1 MRSLR
6 SSRSLLLPFLGA
18 AAFACVS
25 REEVPLHTVRRETF
39 VREVQA
45 EGFLRASTSTPVAV
59 PHSPMGALKLVWII
73 DDGSPVRAGQVVARF
88 DESAVARE
96 LLEGR
101 IALSISDRKIEQRDV
116 RKESSLA
123 NVERDRRLAAL
134 ELEFARRFSQK
145 DPEIFSRVEI
155 LESRIDERLA
165 AEKVSNAAGRGE
177 TEAKLAESD
186 VALLSIEK
194 GVAAEKTAR
203 AREALEALEIRAP
216 HDGILV
222 LVRDWRGETAKPGV
236 TTYSGEPIAE
246 IPALDRME
254 AAVSVLEVDAGGL
267 KERARAAVRIE
278 GRAGETIAATVR
290 RVDRMPKPRLRG
302 DPVQYFE
309 ATLELEKTDPLT
321 MKPGQRVVAK
331 LTLDEIEGALVVP
344 RQAVFEEDGGA
355 FVYRLVGGRFEKAAV
370 RLGPPSLGRI
380 AIETGL
386 SEGDVVAARDP
397 GLSRGDL
404 VPSAEGTSPER
415 GTR

>member
-1 MRSLR
+1 MRF
-6 SSRSLLLPFLGA
+6 LLPALVGA
-18 AAFACVS
+18 AALACVS

-39 VREVQA
+39 VREVEA

-73 DDGSPVRAGQVVARF
+73 DDGSPVREGQVVARF

-101 IALSISDRKIEQRDV
+101 IALSINERKIEQRHV

-123 NVERDRRLAAL
+123 NVEGDRRLAAL
-134 ELEFARRFSQK
+134 ELEFARRFGQK
-145 DPEIFSRVEI
+145 DPEIFSRVQI

-165 AEKVSNAAGRGE
+165 AEKLSNAEGRGE
-177 TEAKLAESD
+177 TEVKLAESD

-194 GVAAEKTAR
+194 KVAAEKTAR
-203 AREALEALEIRAP
+203 AREALEALEIQAP

-222 LVRDWRGETAKPGV
+222 LVRDWRGEAAKPGV
-236 TTYSGEPIAE
+236 TTYSGEAIAE

-254 AAVSVLEVDAGGL
+254 AVVSVLEADAGGL
-267 KERARAAVRIE
+267 KEGAGALVRIE
-278 GRAGETIAATVR
+278 GRTDEAIDATIR

-309 ATLELEKTDPLT
+309 AILELERTDPLT
-321 MKPGQRVVAK
+321 MKPGQRIVAK
-331 LTLDEIEGALVVP
+331 LELDKREGALVVP
-344 RQAVFEEDGGA
+344 RQAVFEDGSGA
-355 FVYRLVGGRFEKAAV
+355 FVYRVRDGGFEKAKV

-380 AIETGL
+380 AIESGL
-386 SEGDVVAARDP
+386 SEGDVVAARNP
-397 GLSRGDL
+397 ELSRGDL
-404 VPSAEGTSPER
+404 VPSAEGLSPER
-415 GTR
+415 GAP

>member
-1 MRSLR
+1 
-6 SSRSLLLPFLGA
+6 
-18 AAFACVS
+18 
-25 REEVPLHTVRRETF
+25 
-39 VREVQA
+39 
-45 EGFLRASTSTPVAV
+45 
-59 PHSPMGALKLVWII
+59 
-73 DDGSPVRAGQVVARF
+73 VVARF
-88 DESAVARE
+88 RRERGRCE

-101 IALSISDRKIEQRDV
+101 IALAISDRKIEQRDV

-254 AAVSVLEVDAGGL
+254 AAVSVLEADAGGL

-302 DPVQYFE
+302 DPVQYFRGHSISRRPTPYDE
-309 ATLELEKTDPLT
+309 ARPTGRCEAHARRDRGRPRRAA
-321 MKPGQRVVAK
+321 PG
-331 LTLDEIEGALVVP
+331 G
-344 RQAVFEEDGGA
+344 FEEDGGP
-355 FVYRLVGGRFEKAAV
+355 RSPSCSGRFEKAAV
-370 RLGPPSLGRI
+370 RLGPPSPGGSRSNWALRRRRGR
-380 AIETGL
+380 
-386 SEGDVVAARDP
+386 RP
-397 GLSRGDL
+397 GLRGVATL
-404 VPSAEGTSPER
+404 VPRRKELPGAR
-415 GTR
+415 AC